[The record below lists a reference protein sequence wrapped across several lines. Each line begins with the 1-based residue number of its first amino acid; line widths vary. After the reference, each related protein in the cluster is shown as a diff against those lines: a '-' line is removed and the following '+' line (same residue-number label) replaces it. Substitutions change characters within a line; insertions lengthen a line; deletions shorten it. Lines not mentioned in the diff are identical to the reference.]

1 MVGEFGPVADS
12 GLAQILGVIAM
23 FLGVGTAC
31 LVQFF
36 KGFHTPPKEHLVIE
50 EADIAD
56 MRPVRELL
64 KVTAE
69 FLTLMRAMKERLP
82 NEFKEIKEVLHS
94 IQEEQ
99 RIQKALQDDRRYR
112 DRDRRDQ

>member
-1 MVGEFGPVADS
+1 MANELGPGADS
-12 GLAQILGVIAM
+12 GLAQILGAIAM

-36 KGFHTPPKEHLVIE
+36 KGLHNPPREHLVIE

-64 KVTAE
+64 KITAE
-69 FLTLMRAMKERLP
+69 FLPLMRALEKRLP
-82 NEFKEIKEVLHS
+82 NDFKEIREVLHS